1 MLLLKRIASRPRAPE
16 YVLVAWLLQ
25 GMWPGLPSGATGEA
39 SLTSRISTRRLVR
52 FLILMA
58 TSCGLKAP
66 HTMTRPCFLSIRWL
80 SSSAKTKKF
89 QISLPNR
96 GFRHHHRWAAGVF
109 TLHLEERPPDP
120 LVAPVAVDVH
130 PQGHA
135 VGLLKS
141 TGGYTS
147 VTNCLSKFQLSKTI

>member
-1 MLLLKRIASRPRAPE
+1 
-16 YVLVAWLLQ
+16 
-25 GMWPGLPSGATGEA
+25 MWPGPPSGAAGET

-58 TSCGLKAP
+58 TSCGLKVP
-66 HTMTRPCFLSIRWL
+66 HTITRPCFLSIRWL
-80 SSSAKTKKF
+80 SSSSKTKQKKEGF
-89 QISLPNR
+89 REVSQTEV
-96 GFRHHHRWAAGVF
+96 FRHHHRWAAGEF

-135 VGLLKS
+135 VGRLQNTGYTRQSSLTASQSFSSRKPILLGLTEHKS
-141 TGGYTS
+141 THPVVHGD
-147 VTNCLSKFQLSKTI
+147 